1 MKANIKSVK
10 KEDIHKVR
18 YFTSVITIEHGK
30 VIKISNPAISHCP
43 LAGFLYKGL
52 KRSESFPISRLKSEL
67 KKVIEEKITQFGFCT
82 KDRVFWDD
90 GVSVPYGASEI
101 IAHGLINKA
110 IDSSVIVCDGAGTV
124 AVSIPQVVQG
134 IGARMHS
141 ILRTSAIPG
150 VIERLHQ
157 YGCRTINNGG
167 VIDQKRG
174 VIEAA
179 KEGYKNIAVTVN
191 AYQGESLK
199 NIRALEKQY
208 GISLI
213 ILAICT
219 TGVSGERINEIG
231 KYADLV
237 WACRSKEVRN
247 ILCVKA
253 IEILSNASPVYI
265 LTQKGKVFVS
275 GYSPNIFSMRKKAE
289 GSAVS

>member
-1 MKANIKSVK
+1 MK
-10 KEDIHKVR
+10 DIHLVR
-18 YFTSVITIEHGK
+18 YFSSLVTISNGK
-30 VIKISNPAISHCP
+30 VIKITKPTITHCP

-52 KRSESFPISRLKSEL
+52 KRSGDLPLSRLKDEIR
-67 KKVIEEKITQFGFCT
+67 KVVEEKIEHFGFCS
-82 KDRVFWDD
+82 KKRVLWDD

-101 IAHGLINKA
+101 LAHGLRNKI
-110 IDSSVIVCDGAGTV
+110 IDSAVIVCDGAGTV
-124 AVSIPQVVQG
+124 AVSVPQVVQG

-141 ILRTSAIPG
+141 VLRTSAIPE

-157 YGCRTINNGG
+157 YGCRTINNSGM
-167 VIDQKRG
+167 IDQKRG

-191 AYQGESLK
+191 AYQGENLK
-199 NIRALEKQY
+199 SIRALEKQC

-213 ILAICT
+213 ILVICT
-219 TGVSGERINEIG
+219 TGISGERINEIE

-253 IEILSNASPVYI
+253 IEILSDASPVYI
-265 LTQKGKVFVS
+265 LTQKGKMFVS
-275 GYSPNIFSMRKKAE
+275 GYSPNIFRMRKKME
-289 GSAVS
+289 RSIVS

>member
-1 MKANIKSVK
+1 MVDRKN
-10 KEDIHKVR
+10 DIHIIR
-18 YFTSVITIEHGK
+18 YFSSVITISHGK
-30 VIKISNPAISHCP
+30 VTKITKPAITHCP
-43 LAGFLYKGL
+43 LAGFFYKGL
-52 KRSESFPISRLKSEL
+52 KRSGDLPLSRLKDEI
-67 KKVIEEKITQFGFCT
+67 KKVVEGKIEQFGFCS
-82 KDRVFWDD
+82 KKRILWDD
-90 GVSVPYGASEI
+90 GESVPYGASEI
-101 IAHGLINKA
+101 IEHGLRNKI

-124 AVSIPQVVQG
+124 VVSIPQVVQG

-141 ILRTSAIPG
+141 VLRTSAIQE
-150 VIERLHQ
+150 VIERLHK
-157 YGCRTINNGG
+157 YGCHTINNSGL
-167 VIDQKRG
+167 IDQKRG

-179 KEGYKNIAVTVN
+179 KEGYRNIAVTIN

-199 NIRALEKQY
+199 SIRALEKQY

-219 TGVSGERINEIG
+219 TGISGKRINEIE

-237 WACRSKEVRN
+237 WACRSREVRN

-275 GYSPNIFSMRKKAE
+275 GYSPNIFRMRKKAE
-289 GSAVS
+289 RSAVS

>member
-1 MKANIKSVK
+1 MK
-10 KEDIHKVR
+10 DIHIVR
-18 YFTSVITIEHGK
+18 YFSSLITISNGK
-30 VIKISNPAISHCP
+30 VIKITKPTISHCP
-43 LAGFLYKGL
+43 LAGFFYKGL
-52 KRSESFPISRLKSEL
+52 KRSGDLPLPRLKGEI
-67 KKVIEEKITQFGFCT
+67 KKVIEDKIEQFGFCS
-82 KDRVFWDD
+82 KKRLLWDD
-90 GVSVPYGASEI
+90 GESVPYGASEI
-101 IAHGLINKA
+101 IAHGLRNKI

-141 ILRTSAIPG
+141 VLRTSAIPE

-157 YGCRTINNGG
+157 YGCCTINNGG

-179 KEGYKNIAVTVN
+179 KEGCKNIAVTIN

-199 NIRALEKQY
+199 SIRALGKQY

-213 ILAICT
+213 ILVICT
-219 TGVSGERINEIG
+219 TGINRERINEIE

-237 WACRSKEVRN
+237 WACRSREVRN
-247 ILCVKA
+247 ILCIKA

-265 LTQKGKVFVS
+265 LTQKGKMFVS
-275 GYSPNIFSMRKKAE
+275 GYSPNIFKMRKKAKR
-289 GSAVS
+289 SALS

>member
-1 MKANIKSVK
+1 MK
-10 KEDIHKVR
+10 DIHLVR
-18 YFTSVITIEHGK
+18 YFSSLVTISNGK
-30 VIKISNPAISHCP
+30 VIKITKPTIAHCP

-52 KRSESFPISRLKSEL
+52 KRSGDLPLSRLKDEIR
-67 KKVIEEKITQFGFCT
+67 KVIEGKIDQFGFCS
-82 KDRVFWDD
+82 KGRVLWDD
-90 GVSVPYGASEI
+90 GESIPYGASEI
-101 IAHGLINKA
+101 IAYGLMNKV

-141 ILRTSAIPG
+141 VLRTSAIPE

-157 YGCRTINNGG
+157 YGCRTINNSG

-179 KEGYKNIAVTVN
+179 KEGHKNIAVTVN
-191 AYQGESLK
+191 AYQGEGLK
-199 NIRALEKQY
+199 SIRALEKQC

-219 TGVSGERINEIG
+219 TGISAERINEIE
-231 KYADLV
+231 KYSDLV

-247 ILCVKA
+247 ILCIKA
-253 IEILSNASPVYI
+253 AEILSDASPVYI
-265 LTQKGKVFVS
+265 ITQKGKMLVS
-275 GYSPNIFSMRKKAE
+275 GYSPNIFRLRKKTE
-289 GSAVS
+289 KSAVA

>member
-1 MKANIKSVK
+1 MR
-10 KEDIHKVR
+10 DIHIVR
-18 YFTSVITIEHGK
+18 YFSSLVTISNGT
-30 VIKISNPAISHCP
+30 VIKITKPTITHCP

-52 KRSESFPISRLKSEL
+52 KKSESFSTSRLRSEL
-67 KKVIEEKITQFGFCT
+67 KKVIEEKIMQFGFCT
-82 KDRVFWDD
+82 KDRVLWDD

-101 IAHGLINKA
+101 IAYGLISKV

-124 AVSIPQVVQG
+124 VVSIPQVVQG

-141 ILRTSAIPG
+141 VLRTSVIPE
-150 VIERLHQ
+150 VIERLNQ
-157 YGCRTINNGG
+157 YDCRTINNGG

-199 NIRALEKQY
+199 SIRALEKQC
-208 GISLI
+208 GISLS

-219 TGVSGERINEIG
+219 TGIGGERINEIE

-247 ILCVKA
+247 ILCIKA
-253 IEILSNASPVYI
+253 VDILSDASPVYV
-265 LTQKGKVFVS
+265 LTQKGKMFVS
-275 GYSPNIFSMRKKAE
+275 GYSPNIFSMRKKIE
-289 GSAVS
+289 RNAVS

>member
-1 MKANIKSVK
+1 MANRKN
-10 KEDIHKVR
+10 DIHIIR
-18 YFTSVITIEHGK
+18 YFSSIITISRGK
-30 VIKISNPAISHCP
+30 VTKITRPTITHCP

-52 KRSESFPISRLKSEL
+52 KRSGDLPLSRLKDEI
-67 KKVIEEKITQFGFCT
+67 KKVVEGKIEQFGFCS
-82 KDRVFWDD
+82 KKRLLWDD
-90 GVSVPYGASEI
+90 GDSVPYGASEI
-101 IAHGLINKA
+101 IAHGLRNKI

-124 AVSIPQVVQG
+124 VVPIPQVVQG

-141 ILRTSAIPG
+141 VLRTSAIQE

-179 KEGYKNIAVTVN
+179 KEGYKNIAVTIN

-199 NIRALEKQY
+199 SIRALEKQY
-208 GISLI
+208 DISLT
-213 ILAICT
+213 ILVICT
-219 TGVSGERINEIG
+219 TGINRGRINEIE

-237 WACRSKEVRN
+237 WACRSREVRN
-247 ILCVKA
+247 VLCVKA
-253 IEILSNASPVYI
+253 IEILSNASPVYV

-275 GYSPNIFSMRKKAE
+275 GYSPNIFRMRKKAE
-289 GSAVS
+289 RSAVS

>member
-1 MKANIKSVK
+1 MK
-10 KEDIHKVR
+10 DTHLVR
-18 YFTSVITIEHGK
+18 YFSSLVTISNGK
-30 VIKISNPAISHCP
+30 VIKISRPTITHCP
-43 LAGFLYKGL
+43 LAGFFYKGL
-52 KRSESFPISRLKSEL
+52 KKSGDLSLSRLKDEIRE
-67 KKVIEEKITQFGFCT
+67 VVEGKISRFGFCS
-82 KDRVFWDD
+82 KKRVLWDD

-101 IAHGLINKA
+101 IAHSLINKA

-124 AVSIPQVVQG
+124 VVSIPQVVQG

-141 ILRTSAIPG
+141 VLRTSAIPG
-150 VIERLHQ
+150 VIKRLNQ
-157 YGCRTINNGG
+157 YGCNTISNSGA
-167 VIDQKRG
+167 IDQKRG

-191 AYQGESLK
+191 AYQRESLR

-219 TGVSGERINEIG
+219 TGVSVERINEIG

-247 ILCVKA
+247 ILCIKA
-253 IEILSNASPVYI
+253 IEILSDASPVYV
-265 LTQKGKVFVS
+265 LTQKGKMFVS
-275 GYSPNIFSMRKKAE
+275 GYSPNIFKMRKE
-289 GSAVS
+289 AV

>member
-1 MKANIKSVK
+1 MK
-10 KEDIHKVR
+10 DIHLVR
-18 YFTSVITIEHGK
+18 YFSSLVTISNGK
-30 VIKISNPAISHCP
+30 VIKISKPTITHCP

-52 KRSESFPISRLKSEL
+52 KRSESFSTSRLKSEL

-82 KDRVFWDD
+82 KDRVLWDD

-101 IAHGLINKA
+101 IAYGLINKV

-134 IGARMHS
+134 IGGRMHS
-141 ILRTSAIPG
+141 VLRTSAIPE
-150 VIERLHQ
+150 VIERLHK

-179 KEGYKNIAVTVN
+179 KQGYKNIAVTVN

-199 NIRALEKQY
+199 SIRALEKQC

-219 TGVSGERINEIG
+219 TGIGVARINEIG
-231 KYADLV
+231 KYADLA

-247 ILCVKA
+247 ILCIKA
-253 IEILSNASPVYI
+253 VDILSDASPVYV
-265 LTQKGKVFVS
+265 LTQKGKMFVS
-275 GYSPNIFSMRKKAE
+275 GYSPNIFSMRKKIE
-289 GSAVS
+289 RNAVS

>member
-1 MKANIKSVK
+1 MK
-10 KEDIHKVR
+10 DIHLVR
-18 YFTSVITIEHGK
+18 YFSSLVTISNGK
-30 VIKISNPAISHCP
+30 VIKITKPTITHCS

-52 KRSESFPISRLKSEL
+52 KRSGDLPLSRLKDEIR
-67 KKVIEEKITQFGFCT
+67 KVIEGKIDQFGFCS
-82 KDRVFWDD
+82 KGRVLWDD
-90 GVSVPYGASEI
+90 GGSIPYGASEI
-101 IAHGLINKA
+101 IAYGLISKV
-110 IDSSVIVCDGAGTV
+110 IDSSVMVCDGAGTV

-141 ILRTSAIPG
+141 VLRTSAIPE

-157 YGCRTINNGG
+157 YGCRTINNSGM
-167 VIDQKRG
+167 IDQKRG

-179 KEGYKNIAVTVN
+179 KEGYKNIAVAVN

-199 NIRALEKQY
+199 SIRALEKQC

-219 TGVSGERINEIG
+219 TGISTERINEIG

-247 ILCVKA
+247 ILCIKA
-253 IEILSNASPVYI
+253 VEILSDASPVYI
-265 LTQKGKVFVS
+265 LTQKGKMFVS
-275 GYSPNIFSMRKKAE
+275 GYSPNIFRMRKKIE
-289 GSAVS
+289 RSIVT

>member
-1 MKANIKSVK
+1 MGKMNSKIGNDLHV
-10 KEDIHKVR
+10 VR
-18 YFTSVITIEHGK
+18 YFSSLITISNGK
-30 VIKISNPAISHCP
+30 VTKVTKPAISHCP

-82 KDRVFWDD
+82 KDRVLWND

-101 IAHGLINKA
+101 IAHGLRNKI

-124 AVSIPQVVQG
+124 VVSIPQVVQG

-141 ILRTSAIPG
+141 VLRTSPIQG
-150 VIERLHQ
+150 VIKRLHQ
-157 YGCRTINNGG
+157 YGCRTINNSGA
-167 VIDQKRG
+167 IDQKRG

-191 AYQGESLK
+191 AYQGEALK
-199 NIRALEKQY
+199 SIRALEKQY
-208 GISLI
+208 GISVI

-219 TGVSGERINEIG
+219 TGISGKRINEIE

-237 WACRSKEVRN
+237 WACRSREVRN
-247 ILCVKA
+247 VLCVKA

-265 LTQKGKVFVS
+265 LTQQGKMFVS
-275 GYSPNIFSMRKKAE
+275 GYSSNIFKMRKKT
-289 GSAVS
+289 GRSAVS

>member
-1 MKANIKSVK
+1 MR
-10 KEDIHKVR
+10 DIHLVR
-18 YFTSVITIEHGK
+18 YFSSLVTISNGK
-30 VIKISNPAISHCP
+30 VIKISKPTITHCP
-43 LAGFLYKGL
+43 LAGFFYKGL
-52 KRSESFPISRLKSEL
+52 KRSGDLPLSRLKDEIR
-67 KKVIEEKITQFGFCT
+67 KVVEEKIHQFGFCS
-82 KDRVFWDD
+82 KKRVLWDD

-101 IAHGLINKA
+101 IAHGLTSKA

-124 AVSIPQVVQG
+124 IVSIPQVVHG

-141 ILRTSAIPG
+141 VLRTSAIPD
-150 VIERLHQ
+150 VIEKLRQ
-157 YGCRTINNGG
+157 YGCRMINNGG

-191 AYQGESLK
+191 AYQGETLK
-199 NIRALEKQY
+199 SIRVLEKQY
-208 GISLI
+208 GISAI

-219 TGVSGERINEIG
+219 TGISGERINEIG

-247 ILCVKA
+247 ILCIKA

-265 LTQKGKVFVS
+265 LTQKGKMFVS
-275 GYSPNIFSMRKKAE
+275 GYSPNIFKMRKKTE
-289 GSAVS
+289 RSAVS

>member
-1 MKANIKSVK
+1 LV
-10 KEDIHKVR
+10 
-18 YFTSVITIEHGK
+18 TISNGK
-30 VIKISNPAISHCP
+30 VIKISKPTITHCP

-52 KRSESFPISRLKSEL
+52 KGSENFPISRLKIWL

-82 KDRVFWDD
+82 KDRVLWDN

-101 IAHGLINKA
+101 IAYGLRSKI
-110 IDSSVIVCDGAGTV
+110 IDISVIVCDGAGTV
-124 AVSIPQVVQG
+124 TVSIPQVVQG
-134 IGARMHS
+134 IGGRMHS
-141 ILRTSAIPG
+141 VLRTSAIPE
-150 VIERLHQ
+150 VIERLHK
-157 YGCRTINNGG
+157 YGCRTINNSG

-199 NIRALEKQY
+199 SIRALEKQY

-213 ILAICT
+213 VLAICT
-219 TGVSGERINEIG
+219 TGIGGERINEIE

-247 ILCVKA
+247 ILCIKA
-253 IEILSNASPVYI
+253 VDILSDASPVYV
-265 LTQKGKVFVS
+265 LTQKGKMFVS
-275 GYSPNIFSMRKKAE
+275 GYSPNIFSMRKKIE
-289 GSAVS
+289 RNAVS